1 MGCVPDQGTAGL
13 AGEKQEVTPLF
24 LLPVSRGE
32 GGPIGP
38 DEGQRQHLK
47 VRAAPHLPAGI
58 FSPLNGEKDAA
69 ATPALNSQREHRMTY
84 AVSEI
89 RSAVRPCKKRLSKAA
104 IEPWL
109 YLSPAIVLL
118 VVVLLVPLIIGI
130 SYSFRKFSAFK
141 SQYVGLAQYQAML
154 SDQVLGQAL
163 INTLWW
169 TVASLFFQFFLGLGL
184 ALLLDKPFYGR
195 KVVQAV
201 VFLPW
206 AVPSFLSG
214 LTWAWLFNPIIGPLP
229 HWLFALGLKAEPTN
243 VLSDPA
249 TAMWGPIVANIW
261 FGIPFFAITLLAAL
275 KSIPSELHEAA
286 AIDGASP
293 WQRFTKVTLPFLA
306 PTIVITV
313 MLRTIWIAT
322 FADLIFVMTEGG
334 PAGSTST
341 VPVYIYVSAFK
352 SLDKGYASAV
362 AVLLLVLLIAY
373 AIGLIAIRRTL
384 VRHV

>member
-1 MGCVPDQGTAGL
+1 
-13 AGEKQEVTPLF
+13 
-24 LLPVSRGE
+24 
-32 GGPIGP
+32 
-38 DEGQRQHLK
+38 
-47 VRAAPHLPAGI
+47 
-58 FSPLNGEKDAA
+58 
-69 ATPALNSQREHRMTY
+69 MTY

-89 RSAVRPCKKRLSKAA
+89 RSAALPRKRRLTKAA

-118 VVVLLVPLIIGI
+118 VLVLLVPLIIGI

-261 FGIPFFAITLLAAL
+261 FGIPFFAITLLAAR
-275 KSIPSELHEAA
+275 KSIPAELYEAA
-286 AIDGASP
+286 AIDGASA
-293 WQRFTKVTLPFLA
+293 WQQFTKVTLPFLA
-306 PTIVITV
+306 PTIAITV
-313 MLRTIWIAT
+313 MLRTVWIAT
-322 FADLIFVMTEGG
+322 FADLIYVMTAGG
-334 PAGSTST
+334 PAGSTNT
-341 VPVYIYVSAFK
+341 IATYIYVSAFK
-352 SLDKGYASAV
+352 SLDKGYASAI

-373 AIGLIAIRRTL
+373 ALIVIQIRRAL
-384 VRHV
+384 LRDA

>member
-1 MGCVPDQGTAGL
+1 
-13 AGEKQEVTPLF
+13 
-24 LLPVSRGE
+24 
-32 GGPIGP
+32 
-38 DEGQRQHLK
+38 
-47 VRAAPHLPAGI
+47 
-58 FSPLNGEKDAA
+58 
-69 ATPALNSQREHRMTY
+69 MTY
-84 AVSEI
+84 AIAEI
-89 RSAVRPCKKRLSKAA
+89 AKPRRRRLSYAGL
-104 IEPWL
+104 EPWL

-118 VVVLLVPLIIGI
+118 VVVLLVPLIVGI

-141 SQYVGLAQYQAML
+141 SRVCRAGAIPGH
-154 SDQVLGQAL
+154 VLRRGAPPGMW
-163 INTLWW
+163 NTLWW

-184 ALLLDKPFYGR
+184 ALLLDKPFFGR
-195 KVVQAV
+195 KIVQAV

-229 HWLFALGLKAEPTN
+229 HWLYALGLKAEPTN

-249 TAMWGPIVANIW
+249 TAMWGPIIANVW
-261 FGIPFFAITLLAAL
+261 FGVPFFAITLLAAL

-286 AIDGASP
+286 AIDGATP

-306 PTIVITV
+306 PTIAITV

-373 AIGLIAIRRTL
+373 AFALIAIRRSL

>member
-1 MGCVPDQGTAGL
+1 VL
-13 AGEKQEVTPLF
+13 EL
-24 LLPVSRGE
+24 
-32 GGPIGP
+32 
-38 DEGQRQHLK
+38 
-47 VRAAPHLPAGI
+47 
-58 FSPLNGEKDAA
+58 
-69 ATPALNSQREHRMTY
+69 MTY
-84 AVSEI
+84 AVADI
-89 RSAVRPCKKRLSKAA
+89 TKPRRRWLSYAGA
-104 IEPWL
+104 EPWL

-118 VVVLLVPLIIGI
+118 IIVLLVPLIVGV

-141 SQYVGLAQYQAML
+141 SEFVGLDQYRAMLTDTVLHQAMW
-154 SDQVLGQAL
+154 
-163 INTLWW
+163 NTLWW

-184 ALLLDKPFYGR
+184 ALLLDKPFPGR

-206 AVPSFLSG
+206 AVPAFLSG

-249 TAMWGPIVANIW
+249 TAMWGPIVANVW
-261 FGIPFFAITLLAAL
+261 FGVPFFAITLLAAL

-286 AIDGASP
+286 AIDGATH
-293 WQRFTKVTLPFLA
+293 WQRFNKVTLPFLA
-306 PTIVITV
+306 PTIAITV

-341 VPVYIYVSAFK
+341 MPVYIYVSAFK

-362 AVLLLVLLIAY
+362 AVLLLMLLIAY
-373 AIGLIAIRRTL
+373 AMALIAIRRSL